1 MESDESDA
9 GSELGE
15 CGEDEEP
22 IGAESDTDEDEFD
35 DTAEIDAAAAL
46 AVESAAAPLGYCID
60 DTPPPWPSCWH
71 SRG

>member
-15 CGEDEEP
+15 CGEDEES

-46 AVESAAAPLGYCID
+46 AVDVVGTRSLRPYALYL
-60 DTPPPWPSCWH
+60 
-71 SRG
+71 R